1 MKAEVAKTVRMADKI
16 SQRLMYCLEIAQKTQ
31 KMFTAMILNSE
42 KQTNSHIWEAGCT
55 LYLEFILKEWLIDYL
70 RVID

>member
-42 KQTNSHIWEAGCT
+42 KQTNSHI
-55 LYLEFILKEWLIDYL
+55 
-70 RVID
+70 